1 MYLLE
6 LEEYWEPEGENGKN
20 FQGNIS
26 HEPCTE
32 DSRYIIALFRKGCPS
47 RN

>member
-6 LEEYWEPEGENGKN
+6 LGEYWEPEGENGKN